1 MILEIHPQNPD
12 PRKIKQV
19 IECLQDGG
27 VIIYPTDTV
36 YSFGC
41 DILNTKAIERVAHL
55 KHLRADKANFS
66 IVCYDLSHITEY
78 SKQISNPVFKLMKS
92 VLPGPYTFILEAGRN
107 IPKIFSEK
115 KKTIGIRVP
124 DNNIA
129 RTIVKEFGR
138 PIIASSVHDEDDDI
152 VEYSSDPQLIHEKF
166 EKLVDMVIDG
176 GAGSLDVSTI
186 LNCTRDEIEVIRQG
200 KGSIDMLD

>member
-1 MILEIHPQNPD
+1 MLLEIHPQNPD

-19 IECLQDGG
+19 IECLNDGG

-41 DILNTKAIERVAHL
+41 DILNNKAIERVAQL
-55 KHLRADKANFS
+55 KHLKADKAHFS
-66 IVCYDLSHITEY
+66 IVCYDLSHITQY

-92 VLPGPYTFILEAGRN
+92 VLPGPYTFILEAGKN
-107 IPKIFSEK
+107 IPKIFSDR

-129 RTIVKEFGR
+129 RTIVQQFGR
-138 PIIASSVHDEDDDI
+138 PIIASSVHDEDEI
-152 VEYSSDPQLIHEKF
+152 VEYASEPAYIYEKF
-166 EKLVDMVIDG
+166 EKLVDIVIDG

-186 LNCTRDEIEVIRQG
+186 LNCTGDEIEVIREG
-200 KGSIDMLD
+200 KGPIDML

>member
-55 KHLRADKANFS
+55 KHLRVDKANFS
-66 IVCYDLSHITEY
+66 IGRQMVDHVLHPGKVC
-78 SKQISNPVFKLMKS
+78 VAGRRKS
-92 VLPGPYTFILEAGRN
+92 VLPA
-107 IPKIFSEK
+107 
-115 KKTIGIRVP
+115 
-124 DNNIA
+124 
-129 RTIVKEFGR
+129 
-138 PIIASSVHDEDDDI
+138 
-152 VEYSSDPQLIHEKF
+152 
-166 EKLVDMVIDG
+166 
-176 GAGSLDVSTI
+176 DVR
-186 LNCTRDEIEVIRQG
+186 L
-200 KGSIDMLD
+200 

>member
-1 MILEIHPQNPD
+1 MLLEIHPDNPD

-41 DILNTKAIERVAHL
+41 DILNNKAIERVARL
-55 KHLRADKANFS
+55 KHLKVDKAHFS
-66 IVCYDLSHITEY
+66 IVCYDLRHITEY

-107 IPKIFSEK
+107 IPKIFSER

-129 RTIVKEFGR
+129 REIVREFER
-138 PIIASSVHDEDDDI
+138 PIIASSVLEDDDI
-152 VEYSSDPQLIHEKF
+152 LEYASDPELIHEKY
-166 EKLVDMVIDG
+166 EKLVDIVIDG
-176 GAGSLDVSTI
+176 GAGHLDASTI
-186 LNCTRDEIEVIRQG
+186 LNCTGSTIEVIREG
-200 KGSIDMLD
+200 KGPIDML

>member
-1 MILEIHPQNPD
+1 MLLEIHPQNPD

-19 IECLQDGG
+19 VECLQDGG

-41 DILNTKAIERVAHL
+41 DILNTKAIERVARL
-55 KHLRADKANFS
+55 KNLRADKANFS

-78 SKQISNPVFKLMKS
+78 SKQMSNPVFKLMKS
-92 VLPGPYTFILEAGRN
+92 VLPGPYTFILEAGKN

-129 RTIVKEFGR
+129 RAIVQEFGR
-138 PIIASSVHDEDDDI
+138 PIIASSVHEEDDI
-152 VEYSSDPQLIHEKF
+152 LEYASDPELIHEKY
-166 EKLVDMVIDG
+166 EKLVDLVIDG

-186 LNCTRDEIEVIRQG
+186 LNCTGELVEVIREG
-200 KGSIDMLD
+200 KGPVDMLI